1 LRREIRLP
9 VNRYGKRKPL
19 EGGRYRLGLVVAVQV
34 VEFQPRDQGKVSC
47 LSTAGKGS
55 GIPARPAGSELLR
68 SWLTLVPSAERILLA
83 LFLFAFVAR
92 AFIPAWRQLNSDF
105 PDQYLAARLH
115 RQGYPADQFYDWI
128 WFERQKDHAE
138 IDLPLVTFIPLTFPS
153 TLLILPWS
161 SLPPLEAKHAWLAVN
176 LLCLG
181 LTAVLMKAS
190 TSLPWRRIGLLI
202 FLVFAPLRANL
213 LLGQMHIV
221 VLFLLALAAWLYFED
236 WSFISGVVVA
246 AAAAIKIYPALF
258 LLFFLVK
265 KQWRAVAGVIVGLG
279 AAAMV
284 SVYSFGLDACRVFAR
299 EILPRAV
306 IGENLDPYDLEW
318 NSFTALLRRLFIA
331 EPELNPSPV
340 AHLPSLY
347 AFLHP
352 LIHVFLL
359 VAFLWAVYFA
369 TEDRAG
375 RKLQWGCYLFLLL
388 WVSSLPALYHFVALI
403 LTGTLVTEY
412 LLERKQTTR
421 AGIFLCLL
429 LLPLG
434 PYSRFYQPS
443 ATGWRILLFFPRLY
457 FLSLLGGLLFWI
469 LVWHSSES
477 LRSRLRSRSTIL
489 ATLAFVILTAGS
501 FLSNLHHFRGQFDN
515 YPNRVVVL
523 STVGMQA
530 EPTLNSRD
538 LFFSALVASPGS
550 FSYAYKLARLRDG
563 STSTRSGSGDWF
575 HPSAG
580 SESIWVEEATSS
592 SRIVRLAAADF
603 GEAHLGLP
611 VEAEGAE
618 QPVVSPDEELLAFTR
633 ELQGVNSLWI
643 RPLGTQRSG
652 GGSASERE
660 LAGPEYDARDV
671 AFFPDHRL
679 VFSSKRSGQF
689 RLYAVEPKTG
699 VIREMDVP
707 TCSARYPAISRDGN
721 WLAFSCERS
730 GSWQIHILNLQ
741 TGQESQ
747 RTDAECNCT
756 RSVWAVDAR
765 ELIYET
771 DCGRGLG
778 LSALARLRV
787 R

>member
-1 LRREIRLP
+1 M
-9 VNRYGKRKPL
+9 
-19 EGGRYRLGLVVAVQV
+19 
-34 VEFQPRDQGKVSC
+34 
-47 LSTAGKGS
+47 
-55 GIPARPAGSELLR
+55 
-68 SWLTLVPSAERILLA
+68 PSAERILLL

-92 AFIPAWRQLNSDF
+92 AFIPAWRQLNTDF
-105 PDQYLAARLH
+105 PNQYLAARLH

-138 IDLPLVTFIPLTFPS
+138 IDRPLVSFIPLTFPS

-161 SLPPLEAKHAWLAVN
+161 SLPPLEAKHAWLVVS
-176 LLCLG
+176 LFCLG

-190 TSLPWRRIGLLI
+190 TNLPWRRIGLLM
-202 FLVFAPLRANL
+202 FLVFAPLRANI
-213 LLGQMHIV
+213 LLGQMHIF

-236 WSFISGVVVA
+236 WFFISGIVVA
-246 AAAAIKIYPALF
+246 AAAAVKLYPALF

-265 KQWRAVAGVIVGLG
+265 RQWRAVAGVIVGLG
-279 AAAMV
+279 AAAAV

-306 IGENLDPYDLEW
+306 IGETVDPYDLEW

-352 LIHVFLL
+352 LIHVSLL

-388 WVSSLPALYHFVALI
+388 WVSSQPAMYHFVALI

-412 LLERKQTTR
+412 LLERQQTAK
-421 AGIFLCLL
+421 AGIFLCLY

-434 PYSRFYQPS
+434 PYSRFYQHS
-443 ATGWRILLFFPRLY
+443 ATGWRILLYFPRLY
-457 FLSLLGGLLFWI
+457 FLSLLGALLFSI
-469 LVWHSSES
+469 LVSHSSES
-477 LRSRLRSRSTIL
+477 LRSRLRSPSTIV
-489 ATLAFVILTAGS
+489 ATLAFVILTTSS
-501 FLSNLHHFRGQFDN
+501 FLSNLDHFRGQFDN
-515 YPNRVVVL
+515 YPNRVAVL
-523 STVGMQA
+523 PSVGMQA
-530 EPTLNSRD
+530 EPALDARD
-538 LFFSALVASPGS
+538 LFFSALTASPGS
-550 FSYAYKLARLRDG
+550 FSYGYQLARLKDG
-563 STSTRSGSGDWF
+563 STSFLSGSGDWL

-580 SESIWVEEATSS
+580 SENIWVEEATST
-592 SRIVRLAAADF
+592 SRILRLSAAGF
-603 GEAHLGLP
+603 GQAPFALP

-633 ELQGVNSLWI
+633 EVRGVNSLWI
-643 RPLGTQRSG
+643 RPLVNRLSA
-652 GGSASERE
+652 GGSSNERE
-660 LAGPEYDARDV
+660 LAGPEYDVRDV
-671 AFFPDHRL
+671 AIFPDRRL

-689 RLYAVEPKTG
+689 RFYTVDPATG
-699 VIREMDVP
+699 GIREMNVP
-707 TCSARYPAISRDGN
+707 NCSARYPAISRDGD
-721 WLAFSCERS
+721 WMAFSCQQA
-730 GSWQIHILNLQ
+730 GSWQIHTLNLA
-741 TGQESQ
+741 TGQDSQ
-747 RTDAECNCT
+747 RTNADCNCT
-756 RSVWAVDAR
+756 RSVWTVDAR

-778 LSALARLRV
+778 FPVLARLRV